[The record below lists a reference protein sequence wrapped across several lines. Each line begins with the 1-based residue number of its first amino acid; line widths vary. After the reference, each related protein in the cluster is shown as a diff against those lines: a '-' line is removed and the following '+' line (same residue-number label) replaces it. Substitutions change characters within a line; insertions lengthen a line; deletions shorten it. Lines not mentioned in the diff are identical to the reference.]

1 MWAWQTG
8 VCAPVCQFE
17 CVCRWREW
25 GGQPELRPPHS
36 LTFTTNPLLGKG
48 STLELKVTPMQRFF
62 ATPIFKGVIR
72 PVGQIIVFIIG
83 TGAILS
89 MLMLLFALLARGSAV
104 DLNVQQ
110 KNNIDIITYT
120 LTNLPQV
127 LIDGVVLGFVYAAI
141 ALGYTMVYGVLEFI
155 NFAHSEI
162 FAIGAFVGVEIL
174 IALNNAGLLSGA
186 SLLASYGWLV
196 FAIVAGMLAAGIAA
210 VVIERV
216 AYRPLRNAPRLVPLI
231 SAIGVSFFLQDAIRL
246 TESLTTGQF
255 NRIIPTF
262 GNFDQRMALFS
273 YQVGSSPVNIAVEI
287 KSVWVTAAALLML
300 VGLNYLVNVTKLGKA
315 IRAVA
320 QSQSSANLMGINV
333 NLIISLTFLVGGA
346 LGGAAGV
353 LYALKFTRIDPYVG
367 FFPGLKAF
375 TAAVLGGI
383 GNITGALLGGIVL
396 GMLETFAGS
405 YLSVFTMGAA
415 GAEYKDILA
424 FAILILVLIF
434 RPSGLLGEQVAQ
446 KA

>member
-1 MWAWQTG
+1 
-8 VCAPVCQFE
+8 
-17 CVCRWREW
+17 
-25 GGQPELRPPHS
+25 
-36 LTFTTNPLLGKG
+36 
-48 STLELKVTPMQRFF
+48 MQRSFSS
-62 ATPIFKGVIR
+62 PIYKSIIRGVVA
-72 PVGQIIVFIIG
+72 PLGQIVLFITGSGLVLSVFMI
-83 TGAILS
+83 
-89 MLMLLFALLARGSAV
+89 LLALILRGTAV
-104 DLNVQQ
+104 DRMAIA
-110 KNNIDIITYT
+110 NNSTDLMSYT
-120 LTNLPQV
+120 LNNLPQV
-127 LIDGVVLGFVYAAI
+127 LIDGVTVGFVYAAI

-174 IALNNAGLLSGA
+174 IALQKAGQLAGP
-186 SLLASYGWLV
+186 SLWSAYGWLALALV
-196 FAIVAGMLAAGIAA
+196 GGMAASGLMAVIV
-210 VVIERV
+210 ERT

-246 TESLTTGQF
+246 VESLTTGQF
-255 NRIIPTF
+255 YRVIPTF
-262 GNFDQRMALFS
+262 GNFDTRVSLMNL
-273 YQVGSSPVNIAVEI
+273 NIGATSLKIDMEV
-287 KSVWVTAAALLML
+287 KSLWVMVAALVML
-300 VGLNYLVNVTKLGKA
+300 IGLNYLVNVTKLGKS

-320 QSQSSANLMGINV
+320 QNQSSASLMGINV
-333 NLIISLTFLVGGA
+333 NLIISLTFLIGGA

-367 FFPGLKAF
+367 FFPGIKAF
-375 TAAVLGGI
+375 TAAVMGGI

-396 GMLETFAGS
+396 GMLETFAGT

-434 RPSGLLGEQVAQ
+434 RPSGLLGEQVGQ